1 MAASLEAKVIT
12 VDVDGVIHPV
22 TAEVIA
28 SAIEQAKSE
37 HADAVLVRLSTPGGL
52 LDATRDIVEQVFRS
66 PVPVLMWVG
75 PSGARAAS
83 AGFFLLECGDV
94 AAMAP
99 GTNTGASIR
108 S

>member
-1 MAASLEAKVIT
+1 MALVSAAPLAGRVIA
-12 VDVDGVIHPV
+12 VDIEGVVHPV

-28 SAIEQAKSE
+28 SAIGQAKAQ

-66 PVPVLMWVG
+66 PVPIIMWVG

-99 GTNTGASIR
+99 GT
-108 S
+108 